1 MLLNIETND
10 IEHVIIYRKKKEERE
25 ELDKKTRNT
34 TLINYL
40 KIFII
45 IEKLY
50 MYFKNIYIHPTWGKT
65 LKIKM

>member
-1 MLLNIETND
+1 MGKKSIYEN
-10 IEHVIIYRKKKEERE
+10 IYRKKKEERE